1 MNNAFPAR
9 WSASPEVNSKYYSP
23 PRSRSDKIAR
33 QEFNFLTIFWY
44 VETNKLSFL
53 ICVWYT
59 LKKLFT
65 SVSMKVVDIY
75 LHLDEKLLIIDSV

>member
-1 MNNAFPAR
+1 M
-9 WSASPEVNSKYYSP
+9 
-23 PRSRSDKIAR
+23 
-33 QEFNFLTIFWY
+33 
-44 VETNKLSFL
+44 

-75 LHLDEKLLIIDSV
+75 FHLDEKLLIIDSV